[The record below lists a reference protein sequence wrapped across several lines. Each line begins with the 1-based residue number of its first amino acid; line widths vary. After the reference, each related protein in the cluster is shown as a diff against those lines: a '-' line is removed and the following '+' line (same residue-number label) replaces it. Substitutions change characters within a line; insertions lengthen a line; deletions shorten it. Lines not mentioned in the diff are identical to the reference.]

1 MLFQVILLDLMNL
14 ATILF
19 LFTGYILLIISGT
32 INLEREEKV
41 KGSVAFIAIGAALI
55 IYEMIRFPLYI
66 LADDI
71 LPSGLEEYYVI
82 TLIIPNIISLIT
94 FGLLIMV
101 LGKINIDNQGKN
113 LLISGILWTIYAVVM
128 LIINIGAII
137 PFPGSPTLIIVIGI
151 IGLVI
156 LALMIA
162 SRIFLLIYTIK
173 IEDTIML
180 VSSILLLVSA
190 VAYVIFDLILTFVP

>member
-14 ATILF
+14 TTILF
-19 LFTGYILLIISGT
+19 LFTAYVLLIISGT
-32 INLEREEKV
+32 MNLEREEKV
-41 KGSVAFIAIGAALI
+41 KGSVAFIAIGTALI
-55 IYEMIRFPLYI
+55 IYEMIRFPLYM

-82 TLIIPNIISLIT
+82 TFIIPNIISLIS
-94 FGLLIMV
+94 FGLLIIV

-113 LLISGILWTIYAVVM
+113 LLISGILWSIYAVVM
-128 LIINIGAII
+128 VIINIGAII

-156 LALMIA
+156 LAFMIA
-162 SRIFLLIYTIK
+162 SRIFLLIYSIK
-173 IEDTIML
+173 IEETILL

>member
-14 ATILF
+14 TTILF
-19 LFTGYILLIISGT
+19 LFTAYVLLIISGT
-32 INLEREEKV
+32 MNLEREEKV
-41 KGSVAFIAIGAALI
+41 KGSIAFIAIGAALI
-55 IYEMIRFPLYI
+55 IYEMIRFPLYM

-82 TLIIPNIISLIT
+82 TFIIPNIISLIS
-94 FGLLIMV
+94 FGLLIIV

-113 LLISGILWTIYAVVM
+113 LLISGILWSIYAVVM
-128 LIINIGAII
+128 VIINIGAII

-156 LALMIA
+156 LAFMIA
-162 SRIFLLIYTIK
+162 SRIFLLIYSIK
-173 IEDTIML
+173 IEETILL